1 MLHFSFFIWGNPHPS
16 ARRRDGVQGFGDGYR
31 SPQGDLLLRDE
42 NREALSVQLRYGCGL
57 SMVYGTLW

>member
-1 MLHFSFFIWGNPHPS
+1 MLHFSLFIWGNPHPS
-16 ARRRDGVQGFGDGYR
+16 ARRRDGVQGFG
-31 SPQGDLLLRDE
+31 DE